1 MNLTDWPALIEAAG
15 LKGPPGQLA
24 QHSSLVAIE
33 DGVVRLALKP
43 VHEHFNS
50 PSLVATIEQKL
61 GAVLGRSVKVKFEKS
76 SAQREAPAETA
87 QRERSARQLAAEESL
102 AGDPGVQTLLRDFG
116 GRLIGDSIRPES
128 NGNKMQEK

>member
-1 MNLTDWPALIEAAG
+1 M
-15 LKGPPGQLA
+15 
-24 QHSSLVAIE
+24 
-33 DGVVRLALKP
+33 RLALKP
-43 VHEHFNS
+43 VHEHFNA
-50 PSLVATIEQKL
+50 PPLVAMMEQKL
-61 GAVLGRSVKVKFEKS
+61 SAVLGCSIKVKYEKS
-76 SAQREAPAETA
+76 SVQREAPAEAA